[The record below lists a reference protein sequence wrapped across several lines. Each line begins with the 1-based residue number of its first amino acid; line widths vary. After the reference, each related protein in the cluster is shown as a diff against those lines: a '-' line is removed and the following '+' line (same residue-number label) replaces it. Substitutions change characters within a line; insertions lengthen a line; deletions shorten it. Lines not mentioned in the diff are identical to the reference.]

1 MTTLPRQRKAPSR
14 YAKGNQCNRDT
25 YFGDFS
31 SDMRFSENQSK
42 DDYEEGGGLQVKYR
56 KKIQG
61 GPKTAFLNVSQC
73 PPYPRPPSPPT
84 RVQELKSDVLLK
96 KKKKKQSIAVRWGG
110 INV

>member
-14 YAKGNQCNRDT
+14 DAKGNECNRDT

-56 KKIQG
+56 KKY
-61 GPKTAFLNVSQC
+61 KVA
-73 PPYPRPPSPPT
+73 R
-84 RVQELKSDVLLK
+84 
-96 KKKKKQSIAVRWGG
+96 KQLF
-110 INV
+110 